1 MNDQPTT
8 PRGRPASPPPRD
20 EIEAL
25 AGHHFKGGEYTIAH
39 WENVLLTGCTGADL
53 LPDGMAH
60 PIALFH
66 LPITGA
72 GTSIADMFALGQAES
87 DLSIM
92 IESYD
97 WEYFQPLV
105 EEMRY
110 QVAGRVHSARRCE
123 DDEGNTYD
131 RIQFVFDVSTAD
143 ETPVARSTITWH
155 YTRGM
160 L

>member
-1 MNDQPTT
+1 MGNAST
-8 PRGRPASPPPRD
+8 PAVTMPGRA
-20 EIEAL
+20 EIEAI
-25 AGHHFKGGEYTIAH
+25 AGHQFAGGEYTIAH

-97 WEYFQPLV
+97 WEYYQPLR
-105 EEMRY
+105 EEQTYR
-110 QVAGRVHSARRCE
+110 VAGRVQSAERCE
-123 DDEGNTYD
+123 NEQGQVYD
-131 RIQFVFDVSTAD
+131 RVQFVFDVSSEG
-143 ETPVARSTITWH
+143 ETPVALSTITWH
-155 YTRGM
+155 FTRGM